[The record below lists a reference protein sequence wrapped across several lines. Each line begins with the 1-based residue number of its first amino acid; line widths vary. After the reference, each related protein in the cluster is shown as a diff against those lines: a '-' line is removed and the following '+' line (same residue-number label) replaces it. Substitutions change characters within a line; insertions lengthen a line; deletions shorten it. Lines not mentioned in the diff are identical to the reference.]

1 MSLTYATYVTTLA
14 NLMVVPEDDANFVQ
28 ILPSIIDYAEGRI
41 YRDLDLLSEI
51 VTDSTATLN
60 ANTRTVTLPI
70 PDAGPYNVV
79 EQVNLLTDG
88 VRTPLTPVSRDVL
101 DFMWPSNTAVPNAT
115 STRPVQFAVKDATTL
130 AFGPTSG
137 ASVTLEIVGQV
148 KPTPLSDSN
157 TSTYLTSQLPDLF
170 IAASM
175 IFASGYMQNYGA
187 QGDNP
192 QMPGSWTSQYMALL
206 AGADQNAARA
216 EFAGAS
222 WSAQRV
228 EPYAQPQ
235 RG

>member
-1 MSLTYATYVTTLA
+1 MPLTYSTYVTTLA
-14 NLMVVPEDDANFVQ
+14 NLMVVPETDPNFVQ
-28 ILPSIIDYAEGRI
+28 ILPSIIDYAEGRC

-51 VTDSTATLN
+51 VTNDTQTLN
-60 ANTRTVTLPI
+60 ANTRTVSLPV
-70 PDAGPYNVV
+70 PAAGPYNVV
-79 EQVNLLTDG
+79 EQVNLLESG
-88 VRTPLTPVSRDVL
+88 VRTPLTPVSREVL
-101 DFMWPSNTAVPNAT
+101 DFMWPSTIAVPNET

-130 AFGPTSG
+130 AFGPSSG

-148 KPTPLSDSN
+148 KPTPLSVTN
-157 TSTYLTSQLPDLF
+157 TTTYLTLQLPDLF

-175 IFASGYMQNYGA
+175 VFAAGYMQNYGA

-192 QMPGSWTSQYMALL
+192 QMPGSWDSQYRTLL
-206 AGADQNAARA
+206 ASADQNAARA

-228 EPYAQPQ
+228 EPNAQPQ

>member
-1 MSLTYATYVTTLA
+1 MSLNYSTYVTTLA
-14 NLMVVPEDDANFVQ
+14 NLMVTPESDVNFIQ

-51 VTDSTATLN
+51 VTDSSATLG
-60 ANTRTVTLPI
+60 ANSRTIQLPV
-70 PDAGPYNVV
+70 PATGSYNVV
-79 EQVNLLTDG
+79 EQVNLIEDDT
-88 VRTPLTPVSRDVL
+88 RTPLTPVSREVL
-101 DFMWPSNTAVPNAT
+101 DFMWPSSTAVPSDAA
-115 STRPVQFAVKDATTL
+115 TRPQQFAVKDATTL
-130 AFGPTSG
+130 AFGPSSG
-137 ASVTLEIVGQV
+137 APVGLEIVGQV
-148 KPTPLSDSN
+148 KPTPLSAVN

-175 IFASGYMQNYGA
+175 IFAAGYMQNYGA

-192 QMPGSWTSQYMALL
+192 QMPGSWEGQYMRLL
-206 AGADQNAARA
+206 SSADQNAARA

-222 WSAQRV
+222 WTANRV